1 MLQKIINGIAIASG
15 VVSITVV
22 GAVGVVYLN
31 KDAII
36 ENVKSKVMESVL
48 PSGLGGGVGVDGDGS
63 PKPPPKSPRPP
74 SLSVTASITLPLTF
88 SIIASLLRYTTP
100 TAPTTVIDTTP
111 LAIAIPL
118 IIFCNMINLPVKFQK
133 IYVFHEVLQSFFV

>member
-22 GAVGVVYLN
+22 GAVGIVYFN

-48 PSGLGGGVGVDGDGS
+48 PSGLGGGGLGLPS
-63 PKPPPKSPRPP
+63 PS
-74 SLSVTASITLPLTF
+74 
-88 SIIASLLRYTTP
+88 TP
-100 TAPTTVIDTTP
+100 TPEAPASP
-111 LAIAIPL
+111 IPL
-118 IIFCNMINLPVKFQK
+118 GF
-133 IYVFHEVLQSFFV
+133 

>member
-48 PSGLGGGVGVDGDGS
+48 PGGLGSGVGGLVPDMAE
-63 PKPPPKSPRPP
+63 P
-74 SLSVTASITLPLTF
+74 S
-88 SIIASLLRYTTP
+88 
-100 TAPTTVIDTTP
+100 AP
-111 LAIAIPL
+111 IPSGVGL
-118 IIFCNMINLPVKFQK
+118 GVPNF
-133 IYVFHEVLQSFFV
+133 

>member
-22 GAVGVVYLN
+22 GVAGYVYIR

-48 PSGLGGGVGVDGDGS
+48 PGGLGGLSGLDAMPSS
-63 PKPPPKSPRPP
+63 PSIPSSPIPEGTGLGIP
-74 SLSVTASITLPLTF
+74 SF
-88 SIIASLLRYTTP
+88 
-100 TAPTTVIDTTP
+100 
-111 LAIAIPL
+111 
-118 IIFCNMINLPVKFQK
+118 
-133 IYVFHEVLQSFFV
+133 